1 MTGWYSKGQKRWECT
16 YKDGKLMTAVAWKPN
31 GERCPVTRVVDGNG
45 VWVWYHESDGTK
57 ALRVTYKDGV
67 KVED

>member
-1 MTGWYSKGQKRWECT
+1 
-16 YKDGKLMTAVAWKPN
+16 MTAVAWKPN

>member
-1 MTGWYSKGQKRWECT
+1 MFTSNYPLRGG
-16 YKDGKLMTAVAWKPN
+16 VVWKPN
-31 GERCPVTRVVDGNG
+31 GEKCPHTNLVDGNG
-45 VWVWYHESDGTK
+45 VRVWYHESDGTK